1 MSEII
6 HVDLD
11 GFFVAVERQLDP
23 RLASRPVVIGGQP
36 STHGVVVAACAEA
49 ARRGVRPGL
58 SLAIAAARCPD
69 AAFLDGAVERY
80 LEASAAVDEILRD
93 PHTAGAG
100 TAVEWTA
107 IDSVFVQVGSGD
119 GLRVAER
126 LRERLL
132 RELGFEVSCGIATT
146 RAAAQIASRISRPRG
161 VLYAL
166 PGYEPRLLA
175 PLDIGLLPD
184 LPAGARQRLVM
195 EGIMT
200 LGDLAGT
207 SDERAKALLGVRGP
221 SFVRWARG
229 EDDRPI
235 DRSQPPRSIAREVT
249 LTHADAPEAELAEVV
264 RHLADVLAMR
274 LRSMGWFARTVTL
287 RLRPVPSAA
296 SSEPGA
302 ASATRP
308 QPNRVVRSVTLRE
321 ATALDEDLR
330 AAAASLLKVLWRR
343 QPVGG
348 LGLVLSNLQPTG
360 PQMPLFPL
368 VGQRRGAGPTA
379 DTLRVRSG
387 LRVLVDQRY
396 VSRGVLPGY
405 GAGGRAAGRAQ
416 NGPATREGNRPSSV
430 SCRCGTAGPARSGGL
445 TVRGKLAACPVRRSA
460 RAPLRR
466 PYPNRP
472 GTRGTSSSGCTA
484 SIRTRPRS
492 SISRRPSSSSS
503 RRSFR
508 RSRRTRA

>member
-1 MSEII
+1 MPEII

-58 SLAIAAARCPD
+58 SLAIAAMRCPD

-93 PHTAGAG
+93 PHVAGAG
-100 TAVEWTA
+100 AAVEWTA
-107 IDSVFVQVGSGD
+107 IDSVFVQVGPPVSGAGGASGSVGSGD
-119 GLRVAER
+119 GLRVAEHIR
-126 LRERLL
+126 KRLL

-166 PGYEPRLLA
+166 PGYEARLLA

-195 EGIMT
+195 ERIMT
-200 LGDLAGT
+200 LGDLAGV
-207 SDERAKALLGVRGP
+207 SDERAKALLGARGP

-229 EDDRPI
+229 ADDRPI

-249 LTHADAPEAELAEVV
+249 LTHADAPEAELGEVV

-287 RLRPVPSAA
+287 RLRPA
-296 SSEPGA
+296 SSGSSSISNKAGVSDNAGVSDKAGVSDTAGA
-302 ASATRP
+302 SNTASGNGMASARRP
-308 QPNRVVRSVTLRE
+308 QPNRLVRSVTLRE

-348 LGLVLSNLQPTG
+348 LGLILSNLQPTG

-368 VGQRRGAGPTA
+368 VGQDTARATA

-396 VSRGVLPGY
+396 VSRGALPGY
-405 GAGGRAAGRAQ
+405 GSGGRSTRRDQ
-416 NGPATREGNRPSSV
+416 NG
-430 SCRCGTAGPARSGGL
+430 ARH
-445 TVRGKLAACPVRRSA
+445 
-460 RAPLRR
+460 APTTG
-466 PYPNRP
+466 Y
-472 GTRGTSSSGCTA
+472 
-484 SIRTRPRS
+484 
-492 SISRRPSSSSS
+492 
-503 RRSFR
+503 
-508 RSRRTRA
+508 RRTG

>member
-1 MSEII
+1 MPEII

-23 RLASRPVVIGGQP
+23 RLASRPIVIGGQP
-36 STHGVVVAACAEA
+36 STHGVVVAACGEA

-80 LEASAAVDEILRD
+80 LEASAAVDEVLRD
-93 PHTAGAG
+93 PHTTGPGTTGAA
-100 TAVEWTA
+100 AVEWTA
-107 IDSVFVQVGSGD
+107 IDSVFVEVGAPVAGSIGVSGSSGAGD

-126 LRERLL
+126 IRERLQ

-175 PLDIGLLPD
+175 PLDVGLLPD

-195 EGIMT
+195 ERIMT
-200 LGDLAGT
+200 LGDLAGV
-207 SDERAKALLGVRGP
+207 SDERAKALLGARGP

-249 LTHADAPEAELAEVV
+249 LTHADAPESELSEVV

-287 RLRPVPSAA
+287 RLRPVPA
-296 SSEPGA
+296 SEPG
-302 ASATRP
+302 SAPPP
-308 QPNRVVRSVTLRE
+308 QPNRLVRSVTLRE

-368 VGQRRGAGPTA
+368 VHQAGAAATA

-405 GAGGRAAGRAQ
+405 GAGGRTAGHRHDGAGRPP
-416 NGPATREGNRPSSV
+416 NGSGRAHAGRGGDRPV
-430 SCRCGTAGPARSGGL
+430 ERQL
-445 TVRGKLAACPVRRSA
+445 
-460 RAPLRR
+460 PLRHR
-466 PYPNRP
+466 KT
-472 GTRGTSSSGCTA
+472 G
-484 SIRTRPRS
+484 
-492 SISRRPSSSSS
+492 
-503 RRSFR
+503 
-508 RSRRTRA
+508 

>member
-1 MSEII
+1 MPEII

-23 RLASRPVVIGGQP
+23 RLASRPIVIGGQP

-80 LEASAAVDEILRD
+80 LEASAAVDEVLRD
-93 PHTAGAG
+93 PHTTGPGTTGAA
-100 TAVEWTA
+100 AVEWTA
-107 IDSVFVQVGSGD
+107 IDSVFVEVGAPVAGSIGAAGSSGAGD

-126 LRERLL
+126 IRERLQ

-175 PLDIGLLPD
+175 PLDVGLLPD

-195 EGIMT
+195 ERIMT
-200 LGDLAGT
+200 LGDLAGV
-207 SDERAKALLGVRGP
+207 SDERAKALLGARGP

-249 LTHADAPEAELAEVV
+249 LTHADAPESELSEVV

-287 RLRPVPSAA
+287 RLRSVSAGSASAA
-296 SSEPGA
+296 GETSDTR
-302 ASATRP
+302 SAIGGTARM
-308 QPNRVVRSVTLRE
+308 QPNRLVRSVTLRE

-343 QPVGG
+343 QPIGG

-360 PQMPLFPL
+360 PQM
-368 VGQRRGAGPTA
+368 
-379 DTLRVRSG
+379 
-387 LRVLVDQRY
+387 
-396 VSRGVLPGY
+396 
-405 GAGGRAAGRAQ
+405 
-416 NGPATREGNRPSSV
+416 
-430 SCRCGTAGPARSGGL
+430 
-445 TVRGKLAACPVRRSA
+445 
-460 RAPLRR
+460 
-466 PYPNRP
+466 
-472 GTRGTSSSGCTA
+472 
-484 SIRTRPRS
+484 
-492 SISRRPSSSSS
+492 
-503 RRSFR
+503 
-508 RSRRTRA
+508 

>member
-23 RLASRPVVIGGQP
+23 RLAARPIVIGGQP

-93 PHTAGAG
+93 PHSTGAGA
-100 TAVEWTA
+100 AVEWTA
-107 IDSVFVQVGSGD
+107 IDSVFVQVGAPVSASAGASGGVGSGGGCGD

-126 LRERLL
+126 IRERLK
-132 RELGFEVSCGIATT
+132 RELGFEVSCGVATR

-166 PGYEPRLLA
+166 PGYEARLLA

-195 EGIMT
+195 ERIMT
-200 LGDLAGT
+200 LGDLGGV
-207 SDERAKALLGVRGP
+207 SDERAKALLGARGP

-249 LTHADAPEAELAEVV
+249 LTRADAPEADLAEVV

-287 RLRPVPSAA
+287 RLRPVA
-296 SSEPGA
+296 SSGTAPRLQ
-302 ASATRP
+302 T
-308 QPNRVVRSVTLRE
+308 NRLVRSVTLRE

-368 VGQRRGAGPTA
+368 VSQDAARATA

-405 GAGGRAAGRAQ
+405 GSRGRVQAGRTNGGRAA
-416 NGPATREGNRPSSV
+416 E
-430 SCRCGTAGPARSGGL
+430 
-445 TVRGKLAACPVRRSA
+445 RRVE
-460 RAPLRR
+460 RQLPLRH
-466 PYPNRP
+466 
-472 GTRGTSSSGCTA
+472 
-484 SIRTRPRS
+484 
-492 SISRRPSSSSS
+492 
-503 RRSFR
+503 
-508 RSRRTRA
+508 RRTG

>member
-11 GFFVAVERQLDP
+11 GFFVAVERQIDP
-23 RLASRPVVIGGQP
+23 RLAARPVVIGGQP
-36 STHGVVVAACAEA
+36 STHGVVVAACPEA
-49 ARRGVRPGL
+49 TRRGVRPGL

-93 PHTAGAG
+93 PHLTGAGA
-100 TAVEWTA
+100 AVEWTA
-107 IDSVFVQVGSGD
+107 IDSVFIEVGAAVSAGASGAAASGD

-126 LRERLL
+126 LRERLV
-132 RELGFEVSCGIATT
+132 RELGFDVSCGIART

-166 PGYEPRLLA
+166 PGYEARLLA
-175 PLDIGLLPD
+175 PLDVGLLPD
-184 LPAGARQRLVM
+184 LPVGARQRLMMDGV
-195 EGIMT
+195 MT
-200 LGDLAGT
+200 LGDLAGVC
-207 SDERAKALLGVRGP
+207 DERAKALLGTRGP
-221 SFVRWARG
+221 SFVRWARA
-229 EDDRPI
+229 EDDRPV

-249 LTHADAPEAELAEVV
+249 LTHPDAPETELADVV
-264 RHLADVLAMR
+264 RHLADVLALR

-287 RLRPVPSAA
+287 RLRPPSSSGSPSAA
-296 SSEPGA
+296 PASSGIGMGA
-302 ASATRP
+302 VGSSGSPSAAAESSGVRESAGPATRP
-308 QPNRVVRSVTLRE
+308 QPNRLVRSVTLRE
-321 ATALDEDLR
+321 ATAQGEDLR

-368 VGQRRGAGPTA
+368 ARPESASATA

-396 VSRGVLPGY
+396 VS
-405 GAGGRAAGRAQ
+405 AGRRYAGRGSG
-416 NGPATREGNRPSSV
+416 GPG
-430 SCRCGTAGPARSGGL
+430 SGGL
-445 TVRGKLAACPVRRSA
+445 GSGGRGLGAQSTHGTQAGAGPVERQL
-460 RAPLRR
+460 PLRH
-466 PYPNRP
+466 
-472 GTRGTSSSGCTA
+472 
-484 SIRTRPRS
+484 
-492 SISRRPSSSSS
+492 
-503 RRSFR
+503 
-508 RSRRTRA
+508 RRTG

>member
-1 MSEII
+1 MPEII

-36 STHGVVVAACAEA
+36 SSHGVVVAACAEA
-49 ARRGVRPGL
+49 TRRGVRPGL
-58 SLAIAAARCPD
+58 SLAIAAARCPE

-93 PHTAGAG
+93 PHLTGAGAG
-100 TAVEWTA
+100 VEWTA
-107 IDSVFVQVGSGD
+107 IDSVFVAVGSPAAVSAPDGSAAGVAPAGAGD

-126 LRERLL
+126 LRERLR
-132 RELGFEVSCGIATT
+132 RELGFDVSCGIARS

-166 PGYEPRLLA
+166 PGYEARLLA

-184 LPAGARQRLVM
+184 LPVGARQRLVT
-195 EGIMT
+195 ESVMT
-200 LGDLAGT
+200 LGDLAGL
-207 SDERAKALLGVRGP
+207 SDERAKALLGTRGP

-229 EDDRPI
+229 EDDRPV

-249 LTHADAPEAELAEVV
+249 LTHPDAPETELAEVV

-287 RLRPVPSAA
+287 RVRPPAPVPTGETETA
-296 SSEPGA
+296 SPA
-302 ASATRP
+302 RSATRP
-308 QPNRVVRSVTLRE
+308 QPQRLVRSITLRE

-368 VGQRRGAGPTA
+368 ARPEGYSATA
-379 DTLRVRSG
+379 DMLRVRSG

-396 VSRGVLPGY
+396 VPR
-405 GAGGRAAGRAQ
+405 GRAASLRASGGGSSDGSAGRHA
-416 NGPATREGNRPSSV
+416 ATRSGAARP
-430 SCRCGTAGPARSGGL
+430 GPARTGTHRHDDL
-445 TVRGKLAACPVRRSA
+445 RQRRI
-460 RAPLRR
+460 
-466 PYPNRP
+466 
-472 GTRGTSSSGCTA
+472 G
-484 SIRTRPRS
+484 
-492 SISRRPSSSSS
+492 
-503 RRSFR
+503 
-508 RSRRTRA
+508 

>member
-23 RLASRPVVIGGQP
+23 RLASRPIVIGGQP
-36 STHGVVVAACAEA
+36 STHGVVVAACADA
-49 ARRGVRPGL
+49 TRYGVRPGL

-93 PHTAGAG
+93 PHTTGAGA
-100 TAVEWTA
+100 AVEWTA
-107 IDSVFVQVGSGD
+107 IDSVFVEVGAPVAAVDGASTGPARGGGTGD

-126 LRERLL
+126 IRERLA
-132 RELGFEVSCGIATT
+132 RELGFDVSCGIATT

-166 PGYEPRLLA
+166 PGYEARLLA
-175 PLDIGLLPD
+175 PLDVGLLPD

-195 EGIMT
+195 ERIMT

-207 SDERAKALLGVRGP
+207 CDERAKALLGVRGP

-249 LTHADAPEAELAEVV
+249 LTHPDAPEAELAEVV

-287 RLRPVPSAA
+287 RLRSVST
-296 SSEPGA
+296 SEPA
-302 ASATRP
+302 APSGNGTAALSGTRRL
-308 QPNRVVRSVTLRE
+308 PNRLVRSVTLRE

-348 LGLVLSNLQPTG
+348 LGLVLSNLQPMG

-368 VGQRRGAGPTA
+368 AGQPDAAKATA

-396 VSRGVLPGY
+396 VARGVLPGY
-405 GAGGRAAGRAQ
+405 G
-416 NGPATREGNRPSSV
+416 
-430 SCRCGTAGPARSGGL
+430 SG
-445 TVRGKLAACPVRRSA
+445 A
-460 RAPLRR
+460 
-466 PYPNRP
+466 
-472 GTRGTSSSGCTA
+472 
-484 SIRTRPRS
+484 
-492 SISRRPSSSSS
+492 
-503 RRSFR
+503 RSFR
-508 RSRRTRA
+508 RAPKGAGGTHDRRVADRPVERQLPLRRRTG

>member
-1 MSEII
+1 MPEII

-11 GFFVAVERQLDP
+11 GFFIAVERQLDP

-49 ARRGVRPGL
+49 VRRGVRPGL
-58 SLAIAAARCPD
+58 SLAIAASRCPD

-93 PHTAGAG
+93 PHVTGAG
-100 TAVEWTA
+100 LSGKGAAVEWTA
-107 IDSVFVQVGSGD
+107 IDSVFVQVGAPVAASGGMAPGSVSGD

-126 LRERLL
+126 VRERLM

-166 PGYEPRLLA
+166 PGYEARLLA

-184 LPAGARQRLVM
+184 LPAGARQRLVV
-195 EGIMT
+195 ERIMT
-200 LGDLAGT
+200 LGDLAGVC
-207 SDERAKALLGVRGP
+207 DERAKALLGARGP

-249 LTHADAPEAELAEVV
+249 LTHANAPEAELAEVV

-287 RLRPVPSAA
+287 RLRPVSSGSASAA
-296 SSEPGA
+296 DGTSDTRHSVGGTA
-302 ASATRP
+302 AP
-308 QPNRVVRSVTLRE
+308 QPNRLVRSVTLRE

-368 VGQRRGAGPTA
+368 ARPEGTTA
-379 DTLRVRSG
+379 TAETLRVRSG

-405 GAGGRAAGRAQ
+405 GAGGGRAT
-416 NGPATREGNRPSSV
+416 GR
-430 SCRCGTAGPARSGGL
+430 ARSGAGRPNAG
-445 TVRGKLAACPVRRSA
+445 RGTAHPVERQL
-460 RAPLRR
+460 PLRR
-466 PYPNRP
+466 KT
-472 GTRGTSSSGCTA
+472 G
-484 SIRTRPRS
+484 
-492 SISRRPSSSSS
+492 
-503 RRSFR
+503 
-508 RSRRTRA
+508 

>member
-23 RLASRPVVIGGQP
+23 RLAARPIVIGGQP
-36 STHGVVVAACAEA
+36 STHGVVVAACPEA
-49 ARRGVRPGL
+49 TRRGVRPGL

-93 PHTAGAG
+93 PHLTGAGA
-100 TAVEWTA
+100 AVEWTA
-107 IDSVFVQVGSGD
+107 IDSVFIQVGTALATSGGASSTAVPSGE

-126 LRERLL
+126 LRERLG
-132 RELGFEVSCGIATT
+132 RELGFDVSCGIART

-166 PGYEPRLLA
+166 PGYEARLLA
-175 PLDIGLLPD
+175 PLDVGLLPD
-184 LPAGARQRLVM
+184 LPVGARQRLMM
-195 EGIMT
+195 ERVLT
-200 LGDLAGT
+200 LGDLAGLCE
-207 SDERAKALLGVRGP
+207 ERAKALLGSRGP

-229 EDDRPI
+229 EDDRPV

-249 LTHADAPEAELAEVV
+249 LTHPDAPEAELADVV

-287 RLRPVPSAA
+287 RLRPPSFPGSPSAA
-296 SSEPGA
+296 AGSSDTGTSAVGSSGSPSA
-302 ASATRP
+302 AAGSSGVGGSAAAPAARP
-308 QPNRVVRSVTLRE
+308 QPNRLVRSVTLRE
-321 ATALDEDLR
+321 ATAQGEDLR

-368 VGQRRGAGPTA
+368 ARPEAANATA

-396 VSRGVLPGY
+396 VS
-405 GAGGRAAGRAQ
+405 AGRRYAGRGSARSGLGAHGTQ
-416 NGPATREGNRPSSV
+416 SARA
-430 SCRCGTAGPARSGGL
+430 TAGPVERQL
-445 TVRGKLAACPVRRSA
+445 
-460 RAPLRR
+460 PLRH
-466 PYPNRP
+466 
-472 GTRGTSSSGCTA
+472 
-484 SIRTRPRS
+484 
-492 SISRRPSSSSS
+492 
-503 RRSFR
+503 
-508 RSRRTRA
+508 RRTG